1 MTKHYQQRKESN
13 EKYLAKQD
21 TITIRVSKESGL
33 KDTIQAHAKDGNESV
48 QAFLIR
54 AIMETME
61 RDNELQ
67 AKCYKLLNQEEEG

>member
-1 MTKHYQQRKESN
+1 MASYEQNKKYA
-13 EKYLAKQD
+13 EKYLSKMD
-21 TITIRVSKESGL
+21 EIRIRMTKDSGL

-48 QAFLIR
+48 QAFIIR

-67 AKCYKLLNQEEEG
+67 AKCYKLLNQEGEG